1 MEDEINPP
9 SSSLIPMALAALA
22 IVLGCAGLYFGL
34 SANQRLNPLNETVAA
49 GTSSAARIEKQL
61 ERFESE
67 LAALSA
73 QADELKRAVDR
84 ARVYGSQSD
93 QLAKQ
98 AVAGVKANRDELVQL
113 VEKINAFTTSTAAAA
128 SPVKSDASAA
138 ASSGTGSGSAV
149 GIYSIQSG
157 DSFAKIAARKGVS
170 LQALLDAN
178 SGVDPR
184 RLQIGQKITLPGN

>member
-9 SSSLIPMALAALA
+9 SSNLVPMALAALA

-34 SANQRLNPLNETVAA
+34 SANQRLNPLNETVEA

-67 LAALSA
+67 LTTLSA
-73 QADELKRAVDR
+73 QADELKRTVDR
-84 ARVYGSQSD
+84 VRVYGSQSD

-98 AVAGVKANRDELVQL
+98 AVAGVSANRDELVKL
-113 VEKINAFTTSTAAAA
+113 VEKINEFTTSSA
-128 SPVKSDASAA
+128 PRVKSVESSTSAGSASEASAA
-138 ASSGTGSGSAV
+138 AAGT
-149 GIYSIQSG
+149 YSIQSG
-157 DSFAKIAARKGVS
+157 DSFAKIAARTGVS

-184 RLQIGQKITLPGN
+184 RLQIGQQITLPAN